1 MDLVKQLRLV
11 THWSMLPLW
20 PVVRFGWAGSVGIW
34 LIAVIGLS
42 ALRRSDPALA
52 GTVGIAVLVYVA
64 YSWIWPPLLR
74 RLMRA

>member
-1 MDLVKQLRLV
+1 
-11 THWSMLPLW
+11 
-20 PVVRFGWAGSVGIW
+20 VGIW